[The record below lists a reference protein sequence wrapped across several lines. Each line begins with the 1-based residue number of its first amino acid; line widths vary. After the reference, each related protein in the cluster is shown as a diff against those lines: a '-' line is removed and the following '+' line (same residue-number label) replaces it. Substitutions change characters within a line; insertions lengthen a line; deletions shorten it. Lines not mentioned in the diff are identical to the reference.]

1 MRWYDVFSGFYDRSL
16 EPLYRQQ
23 RQLAAEALAPEP
35 DSLVLDLPCGTGQSF
50 DAIAPRLDPTR
61 GGALVGVDL
70 SAGMLRHAANRVT
83 KNGWP
88 HVHVLAHD
96 VHGLDQTVLA
106 QALAALGGAAGV
118 NRAIDRLHIFL
129 GMSAFPEHE
138 RAFDRLWGLLA
149 PGGRCVIVDV
159 YAERPDFQGRMVNL
173 VARAD
178 IRRQTWVPLERV
190 AHDYERREL
199 PSQKQHGG
207 QLFLATGIKR

>member
-23 RQLAAEALAPEP
+23 RQLAVEALTPEP

-50 DAIAPRLDPTR
+50 DVIAPRLDPVR

-70 SAGMLRHAANRVT
+70 SAGMLRHAASRVA
-83 KNGWP
+83 KHGWP

-96 VHGLDQTVLA
+96 VHGLDQAVLA
-106 QALAALGGAAGV
+106 RVGM

-138 RAFDRLWGLLA
+138 RAFEQLWGLLA

-159 YAERPDFQGRMVNL
+159 YAEHPDFQGRMVNL

-178 IRRQTWVPLERV
+178 IRRQTWAPLERL

-207 QLFLATGIKR
+207 QLFLATGTKR